1 MKPIL
6 ALLAATCVAALI
18 AGSGPAAAQSAPTA
32 EDLRALRF
40 YIQQNEATAIQAE
53 IRRLQTQ
60 FVGWAPPSDLNDL
73 LIAQSGPTSEIADIY
88 ARIARGD
95 IEGMRRTLQRTKA
108 RYPGW
113 QVPGDLAAAIELAEA
128 QEAFDR
134 AINTRDGV
142 TAAKIGA
149 QTPALF
155 RCDRINNA
163 WNLAALH
170 SAAGNPARALATY
183 RQVVTACTVIPD
195 LVSTIEK
202 AETVTSD
209 AELIGLIDIA
219 KQRFPNH
226 AATFDA
232 LGKRLLAGRGR
243 GVATAPAAAPRQ
255 TPTAAAAPR
264 QATIPTP
271 STTAIVAPPPP
282 TTTTAVVP
290 PPPALASLPRS
301 GDGRLGQ
308 TRSAAASGAFR
319 DCLARSARPRSL
331 DIAYERAW
339 CAYNLERPLESLAL
353 FSATAEAGLGGTVRR
368 DARFGMALSLLK
380 RNMTDDAARIAA
392 ATDLTDQQ
400 RREVE
405 VIILDQ
411 RGVQA
416 YEAGD
421 FQGAVDYFNALE
433 EAQGGLR
440 RDLAMLRGYAFLRLG
455 EREKARAQFQQLH
468 DVLATA
474 ETRTALNA
482 AQ

>member
-1 MKPIL
+1 
-6 ALLAATCVAALI
+6 
-18 AGSGPAAAQSAPTA
+18 
-32 EDLRALRF
+32 
-40 YIQQNEATAIQAE
+40 
-53 IRRLQTQ
+53 
-60 FVGWAPPSDLNDL
+60 
-73 LIAQSGPTSEIADIY
+73 
-88 ARIARGD
+88 
-95 IEGMRRTLQRTKA
+95 
-108 RYPGW
+108 
-113 QVPGDLAAAIELAEA
+113 
-128 QEAFDR
+128 
-134 AINTRDGV
+134 
-142 TAAKIGA
+142 
-149 QTPALF
+149 
-155 RCDRINNA
+155 
-163 WNLAALH
+163 
-170 SAAGNPARALATY
+170 
-183 RQVVTACTVIPD
+183 
-195 LVSTIEK
+195 
-202 AETVTSD
+202 
-209 AELIGLIDIA
+209 
-219 KQRFPNH
+219 
-226 AATFDA
+226 
-232 LGKRLLAGRGR
+232 
-243 GVATAPAAAPRQ
+243 
-255 TPTAAAAPR
+255 
-264 QATIPTP
+264 
-271 STTAIVAPPPP
+271 
-282 TTTTAVVP
+282 
-290 PPPALASLPRS
+290 LPRS